1 MPGNELNTKHSGKTP
16 YALLLL
22 LCCVLLNNWI
32 TREFIL
38 THEVYYNL
46 YRDTVAPHRIE
57 EYIRMIEGLS
67 TWSYLLA
74 PVLLLMQVTLIT
86 LFIQLPLLLK
96 FIDVPFSH
104 LMHISSMAHI
114 PLCLLGLSK
123 SLWLKGIP
131 INLIAEKHFAYT
143 PLAVT
148 HFVDYEQTSP
158 LLFVF
163 LGNFHLVT
171 FVWLSSLIIGLVLSV
186 KLSIRTAFTAVLVT
200 WATLLTF
207 QYMFLIYFNKIN

>member
-1 MPGNELNTKHSGKTP
+1 
-16 YALLLL
+16 

-32 TREFIL
+32 NREFIL

-46 YRDTVAPHRIE
+46 YRHTVAPHRIE

-74 PVLLLMQVTLIT
+74 PVLLLLQIALIT
-86 LFIQLPLLLK
+86 LLIQLPLLLK

-104 LMHISSMAHI
+104 LMHISSMAHF

-123 SLWLKGIP
+123 SLLLKGIP
-131 INLIAEKHFAYT
+131 ITLIAEKHFTYT
-143 PLAVT
+143 PLAIT
-148 HFVDYEQTSP
+148 HFIDCEQTSP
-158 LLFVF
+158 VLFAF
-163 LGNFHLVT
+163 LGNINLFTLA
-171 FVWLSSLIIGLVLSV
+171 WLISLILGLVLSA
-186 KLSIRTAFTAVLVT
+186 KICIRIALTAVLVT
-200 WATLLTF
+200 WTTLLSF